1 MSIPPLFCQPN
12 DLLDT
17 PNVIADSGFHRRR
30 DPERLVNPREVV
42 IHEVQG
48 HCVPQV
54 VDLLRERVGQPREP
68 AHGHPHREVQPF
80 DVAGRDV
87 LGIRISGDGDGI
99 SAEALRRAGSA
110 YRSWAR
116 SHRP

>member
-48 HCVPQV
+48 H
-54 VDLLRERVGQPREP
+54 G
-68 AHGHPHREVQPF
+68 AF
-80 DVAGRDV
+80 
-87 LGIRISGDGDGI
+87 
-99 SAEALRRAGSA
+99 
-110 YRSWAR
+110 
-116 SHRP
+116 